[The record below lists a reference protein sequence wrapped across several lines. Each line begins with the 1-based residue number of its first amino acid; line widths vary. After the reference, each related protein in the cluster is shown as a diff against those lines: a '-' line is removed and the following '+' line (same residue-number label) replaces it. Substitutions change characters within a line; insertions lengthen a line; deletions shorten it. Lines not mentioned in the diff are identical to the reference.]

1 MTKLEYFKMGLD
13 LGLHYHK
20 AWLISCFTLTKDAK
34 VRDEPGW
41 LVKQPW
47 GYAYIK
53 EDKSLEPITDSKP
66 NMPLLAFKDKVT
78 IDSTWASNVN
88 EPIETCIGNVLF
100 NALCILTTFGS
111 TVPFQ
116 VGRVSVPKI
125 ENFIAPLLMDTPL
138 TNNGQVDEQAQRDP
152 SKIYVDQYVKFID
165 ALQFI
170 SNLSSLAAWSA
181 TPKSLVAPTGLK
193 EFKEQLLQ
201 QYEGKLNDPV
211 ELSKFEQALLDYDQ
225 KFLEDDPAYGTF
237 LQGKILHTARKKMFL
252 SIGSDRDFKDS
263 LTVTPVTDSLQD
275 GWPTTE
281 TEFTAMLNGSRIGS
295 FSRGAETVKGGVSAK
310 ILLRAGNNYTI
321 EDTDCQ
327 STLGI
332 RRIFTDKTIQKL
344 VGRYQVTNNGPVLIE
359 TEEQAKALLNSK
371 IILRSPMYCRLGHA
385 QLCRVCAG
393 EKLFKFPTGITI
405 PLTEISSII
414 LATSLKAMH
423 VSSLTTAKLSLQE
436 HFS

>member
-1 MTKLEYFKMGLD
+1 MTKLEYLKMGLD
-13 LGLHYHK
+13 LGLYTQK
-20 AWLISCFTLTKDAK
+20 AWIISCFCITKDVK
-34 VRDEPGW
+34 TRDVPGW

-47 GYAYIK
+47 GYAFIK
-53 EDKSLEPITDSKP
+53 DDQSLEPITDSKA
-66 NMPLLAFKDKVT
+66 NEPLLTFKDKVT
-78 IDSTWASNVN
+78 IDSTWASNVR
-88 EPIETCIGNVLF
+88 ESIDTTVGNVLF
-100 NALCILTTFGS
+100 NAICILTTFNDS
-111 TVPFQ
+111 IPFQ

-125 ENFIAPLLMDTPL
+125 ESLIAPLLVDTPL
-138 TNNGQVDEQAQRDP
+138 DANGNVDEQTQRDP

-165 ALQFI
+165 SLQFI

-181 TPKSLVAPTGLK
+181 TPKSLVAPSGLK
-193 EFKEQLLQ
+193 EFKEQLLK
-201 QYEGKLNDPV
+201 QYEGRLHDPV
-211 ELSKFEQALLDYDQ
+211 ELSKFEQALLDFDQ
-225 KFLEDDPAYGTF
+225 AFLEDDPAYGTF

-263 LTVTPVTDSLQD
+263 LTVTPVTESLQD

-327 STLGI
+327 TTLGI
-332 RRIFTDKTIQKL
+332 RRIFTEKTLQKM
-344 VGRYQVTNNGPVLIE
+344 VGRYQVTPKGPVLIE
-359 TEEQAKALLNSK
+359 TEEQAKVLLNNK
-371 IILRSPMYCRLGHA
+371 IILRSPMYCRLGNA

-436 HFS
+436 HFT